1 MELYNVYKNGVLS
14 FMGPINIHVRVFFG
28 NYLKVILQDDYQ
40 TINRIYKT
48 FIELTQNVDYY
59 SAEFQHSNDE
69 QAKTGIGSFILKE
82 YKDYF
87 NFTTGNLIY
96 AQHGDKLKK
105 YCDEI
110 NDSDNAVLRE
120 IKRETRKL
128 ADIHEAGAHIGLLH
142 VGVITGNLFKYDIRK
157 IDDTFS
163 YFTLTVQIDKYSNSK

>member
-14 FMGPINIHVRVFFG
+14 FMGPVNIHVRVFFG
-28 NYLKVILQDDYQ
+28 NYLKVILQDEYQ

-59 SAEFQHSNDE
+59 SAEVQHSGNE
-69 QAKTGIGSFILKE
+69 QTKTGIGSFMLKE

-110 NDSDNAVLRE
+110 NESDKAVLRE
-120 IKRETRKL
+120 IKRKTRRL
-128 ADIHEAGAHIGLLH
+128 AGIREAGAHIGLLQ
-142 VGVITGNLFKYDIRK
+142 VGVITGNLFQYDISK
-157 IDDTFS
+157 IDNTFS
-163 YFTLTVQIDKYSNSK
+163 YFTLTVQIDK